1 MVVPITAIR
10 QLLDYLGD
18 ERKHYEC
25 SPDDGHIYHS
35 IKTVERWAR
44 SFPTSDEVG
53 MNDIPFAPR

>member
-1 MVVPITAIR
+1 MEVPITAVR

-44 SFPTSDEVG
+44 SFPTSD
-53 MNDIPFAPR
+53 